1 MQELIIIIIIIII
14 MKARRWTGQ
23 QGQQDAVSMLTLH
36 LQKGSG
42 GISMEFLQGTDTN
55 QGARP
60 AKN

>member
-1 MQELIIIIIIIII
+1 MI
-14 MKARRWTGQ
+14 MKAQRWTGQ

-55 QGARP
+55 QGARS